1 MKELVSN
8 HVQVVTMNMD
18 IHIMNVCYV
27 TLLVYT
33 VKELMILTVLV
44 VQLVLAYT
52 ITHVL
57 LPVQLDTSLE
67 MVIVANTVTNVTLL
81 V

>member
-1 MKELVSN
+1 
-8 HVQVVTMNMD
+8 MNTD
-18 IHIMNVCYV
+18 IHTMNVCHV

-52 ITHVL
+52 ITLVL
-57 LPVQLDTSLE
+57 PPVQSDTSLE
-67 MVIVANTVTNVTLL
+67 MVIVTNTVTNVTLL